1 MLRVSI
7 ISAKPGMKL
16 AMPVFHPL
24 SPGRVLL
31 RSGFELDSRT
41 VLRLRELQVRGV
53 WISYPPLSFLLK
65 HASPEVIRHRAS
77 VAGQV
82 HTLLDD
88 LSRGTHA
95 DLEYSSY
102 ARTVA
107 ALSQSLIDNPD
118 SNVLLDEVASGGS
131 EELEHA
137 CSVCYVS
144 VLMGLKMGTYLEHQR
159 ARVSAVVA
167 RDVTPL
173 GVAGML
179 HDIGMTQLPE
189 EVRERWFRTR
199 DESDTEW
206 QRHVEIGFQM
216 VHGRVPPAAAAA
228 VLHHHQAHDGSGF
241 PYRRRADGGLEK
253 LSGHKIH
260 IFARIL
266 AAADVFDRLSRRA
279 DASGN
284 LSPRVRV
291 LSRMLRGPRS
301 RKLDPMVMRALL
313 AVCPPYAPGTMVRL
327 SDGTEGVV
335 VGWDPADP
343 CRPRVMIVDPSLT
356 EEAQPG
362 AIIDL
367 TETQGVCV
375 SHADGQDVGRD
386 NFYPINR
393 ADFCLETASKLL
405 HNAAESDRARALDEN
420 ERSRRSA

>member
-16 AMPVFHPL
+16 AMPVFHPR

-41 VLRLRELQVRGV
+41 VSRLRELQVRGL
-53 WISYPPLSFLLK
+53 WISYPPLSFLLR

-82 HTLLDD
+82 HTMLDE

-95 DLEYSSY
+95 DLEYSSF
-102 ARTVA
+102 ARTVS

-118 SNVLLDEVASGGS
+118 SNVLLDEVASGGD

-137 CSVCYVS
+137 CSVCFVS
-144 VLMGLKMGTYLEHQR
+144 VLMGLKMGAYLEHQR
-159 ARVSAVVA
+159 ARVSPVMA

-179 HDIGMTQLPE
+179 HDIGMTQLPDD
-189 EVRERWFRTR
+189 VRQRWRQTR
-199 DESDTEW
+199 NESDPEW

-228 VLHHHQAHDGSGF
+228 VLHHHQAYDGTGF
-241 PYRRRADGGLEK
+241 PFRRRADGALEK
-253 LSGHKIH
+253 LSGSKIH
-260 IFARIL
+260 IYARVL
-266 AAADVFDRLSRRA
+266 AAADLFDRLSRRA
-279 DASGN
+279 DAEGN

-291 LSRMLRGPRS
+291 LSRMLRGSRA
-301 RKLDPMVMRALL
+301 RKLDPMVLRALL
-313 AVCPPYAPGTMVRL
+313 AVCPPYSPGMMVRL
-327 SDGTEGVV
+327 SDGAEGVV
-335 VGWDPADP
+335 VGWEPTDP
-343 CRPRVMIVDPSLT
+343 CRPRVMVVDPNLT
-356 EEAQPG
+356 EETQPG
-362 AIIDL
+362 AIVDL
-367 TETQGVCV
+367 SATPGLCIT
-375 SHADGQDVGRD
+375 HADGQDVGRD

-393 ADFCLETASKLL
+393 SDFCLESASKLL
-405 HNAAESDRARALDEN
+405 HNAAEQDRARAGEADN
-420 ERSRRSA
+420 ARKSA